1 MRKTNTPQQ
10 ASAVQ
15 ASIDV
20 SDIKTADNLTPVTIE
35 ITDNQGKPIEEFD
48 DIKEVLMHLV
58 IVSND
63 LQFFDPIHPT
73 FVGQGRFKV
82 NASFPFSGD
91 YTLFSDY
98 QPVGKPENLSVLT
111 QTVRG
116 SLAPEVSID
125 TTLRD
130 TVISKTKVLLHVNKD
145 KAGSKDASK
154 VKAGEETTLQFE
166 LKQSGSDEPVKDLW
180 PYLDAM
186 GHLVIMKQ
194 STQQP
199 PTLDRDSYIHLHPS
213 STGTAGEVSFI
224 TRFPESGNYK
234 LWGEFDRDGQKIVAD
249 FWMNVL

>member
-1 MRKTNTPQQ
+1 MRKTNTPQPV
-10 ASAVQ
+10 SAAQ

-20 SDIKTADNLTPVTIE
+20 SDIKTADNLTPVTIV
-35 ITDNQGKPIEEFD
+35 IADNQGRPIEKFN

-63 LQFFDPIHPT
+63 LQFFDHIHPS

-82 NASFPFSGD
+82 NANFPFSGD

-98 QPVGKPENLSVLT
+98 QPVGQPENVSVLT
-111 QTVRG
+111 QTMQG
-116 SLAPEVSID
+116 SPAPEVSID

-130 TVISKTKVLLHVNKD
+130 MVINETKVLLHVNKD
-145 KAGSKDASK
+145 KAGSKDTSE

-166 LKQSGSDEPVKDLW
+166 LKQSGSDEPVKDLR

-213 STGTAGEVSFI
+213 STGTAGKVSFT

-234 LWGEFDRDGQKIVAD
+234 LWGEFDQDGQKIVAD
-249 FWMNVL
+249 FWINVL